1 MIRLLNFVDH
11 VNKNAT
17 KEHDR
22 KFLKQ
27 LLEESGKTFDDLVA
41 LTNSQVSIF
50 SDSPIIIANFTNGAH
65 LAEMLA
71 NYIKEHGGGFYLNS
85 RVTKIIDDGTKVS
98 GLQVRNSA
106 GEFTISAK
114 AVVIATGGASYEKDD
129 LLNKVTPSVAKVHVF
144 NEASPAN
151 TGDGYSLLKAVNA
164 EFSNNDVYK
173 NGTIDFAPQ
182 LFITWNT
189 VPDYSKTMLIDENGK
204 RFSNEAPYNFLNLT
218 DDFVLR
224 NPNNILFKQRIFAY
238 ENFSIKYD
246 YKFKSKQRMLFHISD
261 WCHFGLKEDL
271 KELFNIPLVKE
282 PEFSRYFETHCKQVN
297 DIHKPR
303 LWKMSPEQ
311 YITSANAA
319 KVFPSLNFETYLDRT
334 DENTQISEEFIINNF
349 RIFSA
354 KDWGMACLKIPYN
367 TYNIA
372 VNSPFDYYSDV
383 EQNLDYKKYCDP
395 SIEIPDY
402 KFLKQVFSLKY
413 FESLRRHF
421 LQLIFCPWIRK
432 PSEIASTALYFFLFL
447 FAL

>member
-17 KEHDR
+17 KEHDQ

-114 AVVIATGGASYEKDD
+114 AVVIATGSASYEKDD

-204 RFSNEAPYNFLNLT
+204 RFSNEAPCNFLNLT
-218 DDFVLR
+218 TEMYKHGSEKYYLIYDGKKMDSSFKEKLDKVEE
-224 NPNNILFKQRIFAY
+224 NPQVYVHAN
-238 ENFSIKYD
+238 SIV
-246 YKFKSKQRMLFHISD
+246 
-261 WCHFGLKEDL
+261 
-271 KELFNIPLVKE
+271 EL
-282 PEFSRYFETHCKQVN
+282 
-297 DIHKPR
+297 
-303 LWKMSPEQ
+303 
-311 YITSANAA
+311 AN
-319 KVFPSLNFETYLDRT
+319 K
-334 DENTQISEEFIINNF
+334 
-349 RIFSA
+349 
-354 KDWGMACLKIPYN
+354 LKIDAN
-367 TYNIA
+367 
-372 VNSPFDYYSDV
+372 
-383 EQNLDYKKYCDP
+383 
-395 SIEIPDY
+395 
-402 KFLKQVFSLKY
+402 SLKDTFVKY
-413 FESLRRHF
+413 QNATETGKDEFGKDKTHLEKFTGNDFYAVYAMLGSWKTINMKTKSGATKRAIKLHQFGRISNRR
-421 LQLIFCPWIRK
+421 
-432 PSEIASTALYFFLFL
+432 
-447 FAL
+447 

>member
-17 KEHDR
+17 KEHDQ

-65 LAEMLA
+65 LAELLA

-204 RFSNEAPYNFLNLT
+204 CFSNEAPYNFLNLT
-218 DDFVLR
+218 TEMY
-224 NPNNILFKQRIFAY
+224 KHGS
-238 ENFSIKYD
+238 EKYRR
-246 YKFKSKQRMLFHISD
+246 KS
-261 WCHFGLKEDL
+261 
-271 KELFNIPLVKE
+271 
-282 PEFSRYFETHCKQVN
+282 
-297 DIHKPR
+297 
-303 LWKMSPEQ
+303 
-311 YITSANAA
+311 
-319 KVFPSLNFETYLDRT
+319 
-334 DENTQISEEFIINNF
+334 
-349 RIFSA
+349 
-354 KDWGMACLKIPYN
+354 
-367 TYNIA
+367 
-372 VNSPFDYYSDV
+372 
-383 EQNLDYKKYCDP
+383 P
-395 SIEIPDY
+395 SICTCQ
-402 KFLKQVFSLKY
+402 FN
-413 FESLRRHF
+413 
-421 LQLIFCPWIRK
+421 C
-432 PSEIASTALYFFLFL
+432 
-447 FAL
+447 

>member
-1 MIRLLNFVDH
+1 MI
-11 VNKNAT
+11 
-17 KEHDR
+17 ES
-22 KFLKQ
+22 KQ
-27 LLEESGKTFDDLVA
+27 LSVVVQGVVERKITHKCLRSLRKNLPDAEIILSTWEGSDISKLKGLYDIVILNRDPGAIVFDDISGKANNLNRILTTAKSGIAAASREYILKIRSDL
-41 LTNSQVSIF
+41 I
-50 SDSPIIIANFTNGAH
+50 
-65 LAEMLA
+65 
-71 NYIKEHGGGFYLNS
+71 
-85 RVTKIIDDGTKVS
+85 
-98 GLQVRNSA
+98 
-106 GEFTISAK
+106 
-114 AVVIATGGASYEKDD
+114 
-129 LLNKVTPSVAKVHVF
+129 
-144 NEASPAN
+144 
-151 TGDGYSLLKAVNA
+151 LK
-164 EFSNNDVYK
+164 NN
-173 NGTIDFAPQ
+173 
-182 LFITWNT
+182 
-189 VPDYSKTMLIDENGK
+189 
-204 RFSNEAPYNFLNLT
+204 NFLNLT
-218 DDFVLR
+218 DDFALR

-282 PEFSRYFETHCKQVN
+282 PEFSRYFETHSKQVN

-334 DENTQISEEFIINNF
+334 DKNTQISEEFIINNF

-383 EQNLDYKKYCDP
+383 EQKLDYKKYCDP

-447 FAL
+447 FALIKKD